1 MKDRVWGRNRSVPMI
16 LLLVLLLGLWSF
28 TSGSMAQDESKDP
41 YIGNP
46 DAIKAGRATYGNKC
60 YICHHSAGARGP
72 NLFASKLTDEQFLE
86 TVTNGRPNTQMPAFG
101 GRLSTDEIWQL
112 HAFIKSTDHY

>member
-1 MKDRVWGRNRSVPMI
+1 MWTPRIHRWLAMI
-16 LLLVLLLGLWSF
+16 LLPVMPLALSSY
-28 TSGSMAQDESKDP
+28 TSGSTAQEAKGH
-41 YIGNP
+41 YIGNS
-46 DAIKAGRATYGNKC
+46 DAIKAGRATYGSKC

-72 NLFASKLTDEQFLE
+72 NLFASKLSDEQFLE

>member
-1 MKDRVWGRNRSVPMI
+1 MRGLVIQR
-16 LLLVLLLGLWSF
+16 LLLLTVLSALPLSLWSPN
-28 TSGSMAQDESKDP
+28 SGSMAQEEFKDP
-41 YIGNP
+41 YLGQP
-46 DAIKAGRATYGNKC
+46 DAIKAGRAIYGSKC

-72 NLFASKLTDEQFLE
+72 NLFASKLTDEQFLQ
-86 TVTNGRPNTQMPAFG
+86 TVTNGRPNTQMPAFA

>member
-1 MKDRVWGRNRSVPMI
+1 MI
-16 LLLVLLLGLWSF
+16 LLLVLPLGVWLY
-28 TSGSMAQDESKDP
+28 TSGSLAQEESKDP
-41 YIGNP
+41 YIGNA

-72 NLFASKLTDEQFLE
+72 NLFASKLTGEQFLQ
-86 TVTNGRPNTQMPAFG
+86 TVMNGRPNTQMPGFG
-101 GRLSTDEIWQL
+101 GRLSTEEIWQL